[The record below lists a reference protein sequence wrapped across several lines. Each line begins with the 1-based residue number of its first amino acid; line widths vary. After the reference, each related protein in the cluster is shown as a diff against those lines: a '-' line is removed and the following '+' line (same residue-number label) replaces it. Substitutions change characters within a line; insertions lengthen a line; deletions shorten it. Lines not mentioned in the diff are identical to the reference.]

1 MTDREL
7 IQGLKRLKVE
17 TGSLACS
24 GCGREHSCGI
34 HGCAILRKAA
44 DRLEA
49 LLAENERLKAGK
61 DMNVPTEW
69 VSVEERLP
77 EYVGDY
83 LVVLD
88 GTREMAVLF
97 FDKWPPS
104 WTDDDD
110 TEYKVTHWMPT
121 PCRPEEVE

>member
-1 MTDREL
+1 MTDTDYVARLRKMTDREL
-7 IQGLKRLKVE
+7 IEDAREQAEGFSGK
-17 TGSLACS
+17 S
-24 GCGREHSCGI
+24 GCVYTSEWYTRV
-34 HGCAILRKAA
+34 A

-49 LLAENERLKAGK
+49 LLAENERLKAQ
-61 DMNVPTEW
+61 VSEW
-69 VSVEERLP
+69 VSVDERLP

-121 PCRPEEVE
+121 PFRPEEVE